1 VLAVKDQ
8 LKIDFEYDDRLSGLA
23 LEFGIILAPHL
34 APGTTREAAA
44 ALTARL
50 AKLAARR
57 LRVDVEPRE
66 DVGCHTCGAPTK
78 PGERVRVAVCVG
90 CGLRGGSPG
99 SGG

>member
-1 VLAVKDQ
+1 VRDQ
-8 LKIDFEYDDRLSGLA
+8 VDQVKIDFEYDDRLPGLA
-23 LEFGIILAPHL
+23 LEFGIVLAPCL

-66 DVGCHTCGAPTK
+66 EIRCHSCGVPTK
-78 PGERVRVAVCVG
+78 PGDRVRVAVCVG
-90 CGLRGGSPG
+90 CAARGGSPG
-99 SGG
+99 SGR